1 MLGSRTLLLSWALA
15 FPVLCSEQMNAGE
28 LLHARISGSGVIPE
42 SRAAL
47 GFEIP
52 FQFVKSIKAV

>member
-15 FPVLCSEQMNAGE
+15 FPVLCTEQMNAGE
-28 LLHARISGSGVIPE
+28 LLHAGVSSSGVIPE
-42 SRAAL
+42 IQAAH

-52 FQFVKSIKAV
+52 IKAV